1 MSRGEAAGIRGNSRA
16 AALLVAVTSWFV
28 GVAAAQPDD
37 ARALLAKYVAW
48 RGGARFE
55 ALQSVHERGQIRVGE
70 VDGTYERWL
79 GREGRL
85 RQNLSLGP
93 LQEAEA
99 VTSSSNWTTNAS
111 GQLEELGDHGQEDRR
126 AIALAFADLGRPEG
140 GFTYQLAGTEQVDG
154 RSWTIVRLAFGGTDT
169 YDLLLD
175 AASGELLGE
184 RITQDRATR
193 FVRYGDWR
201 EISGIRMAFEEQV
214 THSNPGG
221 DETRRV
227 SAVDI
232 NPVLDAGLFVPPPPK
247 RSWAFAQGRHSTGWL
262 PFEFF
267 NNDQI
272 FVEATVNGRATTLV
286 LDSGADITILDKA
299 TALSLGAQLSG
310 ALPVAGTGGQS
321 TMQLAPHLNVQ
332 IGALALHDITAGVM
346 DLSTIAAQLEH
357 PLPMILGK
365 EVFNQLIVDIDFLN
379 HRIAFHERGN
389 DAIPPGAV
397 RVPLG
402 RHGENR
408 TVPVSIEGLKAI
420 DFDFDLGSNAP
431 MTVYPF
437 YRDSVQLLAGR
448 RQSRE
453 LSAGVGGMFRPAIA
467 TLRSISI
474 GGLRIADVPA
484 DFPDPA
490 DSALN
495 SDRMGGS
502 VGLPVFCRFRLLTD
516 YAQDAIWLVADP
528 KSIAQPFPRNRAGI
542 IAQPAGDRLKVLMV
556 APGSPAEHGGWK
568 EGMEI
573 VAIDGQK
580 IDASYR
586 KSAISHWATQ
596 PAGTR
601 VSLKLADD
609 STKDVVLAD
618 YF

>member
-1 MSRGEAAGIRGNSRA
+1 V
-16 AALLVAVTSWFV
+16 LAVVSWYA

-48 RGGARFE
+48 RGGPRFE
-55 ALQSVHERGQIRVGE
+55 ALQSVHERGQVRIGE

-79 GREGRL
+79 GRDGRL
-85 RQNLSLGP
+85 RENLSLGP

-99 VTSSSNWTTNAS
+99 VTASSNWTTNAS

-126 AIALAFADLGRPEG
+126 AIALAFADLGRPER
-140 GFTYQLAGTEQVDG
+140 GFSCQLAGTEQVDG
-154 RSWTIVRLAFGGTDT
+154 RSWTIVRLTFGGADT

-175 AASGELLGE
+175 AATGELLGE

-201 EISGIRMAFEEQV
+201 EISGIRMAFEQQV
-214 THSNPGG
+214 TRSNPGG
-221 DETRRV
+221 DENRRV
-227 SAVDI
+227 MAVDV
-232 NPVLDAGLFVPPPPK
+232 NPVLDAALFAPPPP
-247 RSWAFAQGRHSTGWL
+247 RQSWAFARGRRSTGWL

-272 FVEATVNGRATTLV
+272 FVQATVNGHPTTLV

-310 ALPVAGTGGQS
+310 ALPVAGSGGQS
-321 TMQLAPHLNVQ
+321 TMQLAPHLDVQ
-332 IGALALHDITAGVM
+332 IGALALHDITAGVI
-346 DLSTIAAQLEH
+346 DLSTLAAQLEH

-365 EVFNQLIVDIDFLN
+365 EVFNQLIVDIDFQH
-379 HRIAFHERGN
+379 HRIAFHQRGP
-389 DAIPPGAV
+389 DAIPSGAV

-408 TVPVSIEGLKAI
+408 TVPVSIEGRQAV
-420 DFDFDLGSNAP
+420 DFDFDLGSNSP
-431 MTVYPF
+431 LMVYPS
-437 YRDSVQLLAGR
+437 YRDSAQLLAGR
-448 RQSRE
+448 RQSRG
-453 LSAGVGGMFRPAIA
+453 LSAGVGGLFRPAVA
-467 TLRSISI
+467 TLKSVSI
-474 GGLRIADVPA
+474 GGLSVANVPA

-490 DSALN
+490 DSSLN
-495 SDRMGGS
+495 SDRMGGNI
-502 VGLPVFCRFRLLTD
+502 GLPVFSRFRLLTD
-516 YAQDAIWLVADP
+516 YARDAIWLVAEP
-528 KSIAQPFPRNRAGI
+528 GALAQSFSRNRAGI

-556 APGSPAEHGGWK
+556 APGSPAEQGGWK

-573 VAIDGQK
+573 VAIDGRK

-586 KSAISHWATQ
+586 KSDLSHWAAQ

-601 VSLKLADD
+601 VSLQLADK
-609 STKDVVLAD
+609 STKDLVLAD
-618 YF
+618 YY